1 MAQSGLLNK
10 ACKAAVLKRF
20 GHVHCH
26 SARLTLI
33 NNLCNRHGD
42 VYPTEEGYSGEYEKK
57 DGHGGGLRSRL
68 RGAEVASVTQYSTG
82 ECLFCRMGIPFLALL
97 MRARASMSQLC
108 TQLLHAPL
116 QSAGGF
122 LKNYAAVRTMRSR
135 RATVSLASPP
145 AAPHYRW
152 QNSQNDR
159 YRNIR

>member
-57 DGHGGGLRSRL
+57 GWSSW
-68 RGAEVASVTQYSTG
+68 GAEKQAQRRRSG
-82 ECLFCRMGIPFLALL
+82 FCHPILNR
-97 MRARASMSQLC
+97 
-108 TQLLHAPL
+108 
-116 QSAGGF
+116 
-122 LKNYAAVRTMRSR
+122 
-135 RATVSLASPP
+135 
-145 AAPHYRW
+145 
-152 QNSQNDR
+152 
-159 YRNIR
+159 

>member
-10 ACKAAVLKRF
+10 AFKAAVLKRF

-82 ECLFCRMGIPFLALL
+82 ECLVLQDGYPIPGFTDERESVYVAVMHPAVTCAAAIGRRGSEELRSGKNDEIPESYRFSCFTASGTSQTLAEF
-97 MRARASMSQLC
+97 S
-108 TQLLHAPL
+108 
-116 QSAGGF
+116 
-122 LKNYAAVRTMRSR
+122 K
-135 RATVSLASPP
+135 
-145 AAPHYRW
+145 
-152 QNSQNDR
+152 
-159 YRNIR
+159 